1 MGQKHNYKASYSR
14 VFSFAYFKVIQ
25 GSGGTEDLTFCGV
38 EGRESRDRG
47 GGGEFWRPFFGGAFS
62 KYWG

>member
-38 EGRESRDRG
+38 EGRESRERGWG
-47 GGGEFWRPFFGGAFS
+47 GGFR
-62 KYWG
+62 